1 MTATTFKV
9 HFQATAPAPSW
20 TAWKRW
26 QSGALTVH
34 ADHAEFQSR
43 TGDQLDIRDVTSV
56 TQPSRAELRR
66 QHDISWPVH
75 TWITVNYSIA
85 GRPHVAY
92 FNDGRLLGH
101 YLSHAK
107 MRRCLDA
114 LVGIAADS

>member
-1 MTATTFKV
+1 MTFKV
-9 HFQATAPAPSW
+9 HFLATEPGPSW

-26 QSGALTVH
+26 QTGVLTVH
-34 ADHAEFQSR
+34 PDRAEFQSR
-43 TGDQLDIRDVTSV
+43 TGELLAIRDVTSV

-66 QHDISWPVH
+66 QHDISWPVN
-75 TWITVNYSIA
+75 TWIGVHYSIA

-107 MRRCLDA
+107 MRRCLNA
-114 LVGIAADS
+114 LVGSTDS